1 MARRVD
7 YPGNML
13 RLASLV
19 ALMAFVA
26 APGCAHEPKSVMV
39 ARPADPTA
47 DAAVTQ
53 MWAKEIHDKARDGDW
68 LLSRSYYMMAD
79 AITAATPGE
88 DVSHAAIYDAR
99 HDTIIESIG
108 TGVREIPLSELV
120 ARNHFMIIVRP
131 TGMTAADQS
140 EALGRARSQIG
151 AKYDIGGMFG
161 VDAPEKF
168 YCSELVYWASQ
179 TEARSGRRERVI
191 TPSDLMRY
199 GEVIYWSGKRTDPQ
213 VVDLATSRQARRGET
228 QTAAA
233 PAPQ

>member
-1 MARRVD
+1 MARHVD
-7 YPGNML
+7 HVGAMP
-13 RLASLV
+13 RLACLV
-19 ALMAFVA
+19 ALAAFVA
-26 APGCAHEPKSVMV
+26 APGCAHEPKSILV
-39 ARPADPTA
+39 ARPDDRAA
-47 DAAVTQ
+47 DAAITQ
-53 MWAKEIHDKARDGDW
+53 LWTREIHDKARDGDW
-68 LLSRSYYMMAD
+68 LLSRSYYVMAD

-88 DVSHAAIYDAR
+88 DISHASIYDAK
-99 HDTIIESIG
+99 HDTVIESIG
-108 TGVREIPLSELV
+108 SGVREIPLADLV

-131 TGMTAADQS
+131 TGMTAADES
-140 EALGRARSQIG
+140 EALTRARSQVG

-213 VVDLATSRQARRGET
+213 VVELATSRQARHAAP
-228 QTAAA
+228 QTAT
-233 PAPQ
+233 APQ

>member
-1 MARRVD
+1 MPRVTS
-7 YPGNML
+7 L
-13 RLASLV
+13 LVLA
-19 ALMAFVA
+19 ALA
-26 APGCAHEPKSVMV
+26 AVTGCAHEPKSFVV
-39 ARPADPTA
+39 TRPDDQAA
-47 DAAVTQ
+47 DAAVTKL
-53 MWAKEIHDKARDGDW
+53 WAQEIHRVARDGDW
-68 LLSRSYYMMAD
+68 LLSRSYYAMAD
-79 AITAATPGE
+79 AITVTTLGE
-88 DVSHAAIYDAR
+88 DVSHASIYDAK

-108 TGVREIPLSELV
+108 SGVREIPLADLV

-131 TGMTAADQS
+131 TGMTAADQA
-140 EALGRARSQIG
+140 EALDRARSKVG

-213 VVDLATSRQARRGET
+213 VIELATSSRTPRPARTE
-228 QTAAA
+228 TAAA
-233 PAPQ
+233 PR

>member
-1 MARRVD
+1 
-7 YPGNML
+7 ML
-13 RLASLV
+13 RLACLV
-19 ALMAFVA
+19 ALAAVVA
-26 APGCAHEPKSVMV
+26 APGCAHEPKSILV
-39 ARPADPTA
+39 ARPDDRVA
-47 DAAVTQ
+47 DAAITQ
-53 MWAKEIHDKARDGDW
+53 LWTREIHDKARDGDW
-68 LLSRSYYMMAD
+68 LLSRSYYVMAD
-79 AITAATPGE
+79 AITAATIGE
-88 DVSHAAIYDAR
+88 DVSHASIYDAK

-108 TGVREIPLSELV
+108 SGVREIPLADLV

-140 EALGRARSQIG
+140 EALTRARSQVG
-151 AKYDIGGMFG
+151 AKYDISGMFG

-213 VVDLATSRQARRGET
+213 VVELATSRQERRAAP
-228 QTAAA
+228 QTATA
-233 PAPQ
+233 PH

>member
-1 MARRVD
+1 
-7 YPGNML
+7 ML
-13 RLASLV
+13 RLACLV

-39 ARPADPTA
+39 ARPDDHVA

-53 MWAKEIHDKARDGDW
+53 MWAQEIRDKARDGDW

-79 AITAATPGE
+79 AITLTTVGE
-88 DVSHAAIYDAR
+88 DVSHAAIYDAK

-108 TGVREIPLSELV
+108 SGVREIPLAELV
-120 ARNHFMIIVRP
+120 ARNHFMILVRP
-131 TGMTAADQS
+131 TGMTAGDEA
-140 EALGRARSQIG
+140 EALARARSQIG
-151 AKYDIGGMFG
+151 APYDIGGMFG

-213 VVDLATSRQARRGET
+213 VMELATSH
-228 QTAAA
+228 
-233 PAPQ
+233 

>member
-1 MARRVD
+1 
-7 YPGNML
+7 ML
-13 RLASLV
+13 RLACLV
-19 ALMAFVA
+19 GLLAVIA

-39 ARPADPTA
+39 ARPDDRAAD
-47 DAAVTQ
+47 DAITQ
-53 MWAKEIHDKARDGDW
+53 MWAQEIRDKARDGDW
-68 LLSRSYYMMAD
+68 LLARSYYMMAD
-79 AITAATPGE
+79 AITVATPGE
-88 DVSHAAIYDAR
+88 DVSHAAIYDAK

-108 TGVREIPLSELV
+108 SGVREIPLADLV

-131 TGMTAADQS
+131 TGMTAADQA
-140 EALGRARSQIG
+140 EALARARSQIG
-151 AKYDIGGMFG
+151 APYDIGGMFG

-213 VVDLATSRQARRGET
+213 IVELATSQKTRRAET

-233 PAPQ
+233 PR